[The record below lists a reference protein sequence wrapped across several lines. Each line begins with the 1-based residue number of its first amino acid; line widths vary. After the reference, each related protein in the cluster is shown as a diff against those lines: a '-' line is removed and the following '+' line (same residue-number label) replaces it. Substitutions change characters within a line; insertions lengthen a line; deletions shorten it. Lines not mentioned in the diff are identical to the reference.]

1 MSKSYY
7 CIVAGLPDLSPDD
20 NKPTYSL
27 DRLKDEIYP
36 QLSAHDKRLIDL
48 VLLQVDNRNLL
59 ALVNDKH
66 AIIEKGGLFAAEAL
80 GELIEA
86 VRQGDVVKG
95 MPDYMMRFVE
105 QYDMLP
111 ADTFDPST
119 ELRASSTQ
127 GKPFK
132 ADDLLWS
139 LYYEHAMHAD
149 NKFVASW
156 FEFNLNLNNMLS
168 ALAARKYK
176 MDVQQVVV
184 GNTETA
190 EQIRTSNAR
199 DFDLGNTLD
208 YVDAVVQIA
217 STDNLVE
224 REQMIDRLKWKW
236 MDEATVSDYFS
247 VERIFVFMMQIVMTS
262 RWMSLDKDKG
272 NEKFR
277 QIIAQLKNEVKV
289 PAEY

>member
-1 MSKSYY
+1 MGKSYY
-7 CIVAGLPDLSPDD
+7 CIVAGLPDMSLDD
-20 NKPTYSL
+20 SKPTYSM

-36 QLSAHDKRLIDL
+36 QLSAHDKGLIDL
-48 VLLQVDNRNLL
+48 ALLQVDNRNLL
-59 ALVNDKH
+59 ALMNDKH
-66 AIIEKGGLFAAEAL
+66 ATTEKGGLLTGEAL
-80 GELIEA
+80 LEMIEA

-95 MPDYMMRFVE
+95 VPGYMMRFVE
-105 QYDMLP
+105 QYDAMP
-111 ADTFDPST
+111 ADS
-119 ELRASSTQ
+119 L
-127 GKPFK
+127 FK
-132 ADDLLWS
+132 ADDLLWG
-139 LYYEHAMHAD
+139 LYYEQAMQAD

-176 MDVQQVVV
+176 MDVAQVVV

-190 EQIRTSNAR
+190 ELIRTSNAR

-208 YVDAVVQIA
+208 YVDAVLQIA
-217 STDNLVE
+217 ATDNLVA
-224 REQMIDRLKWKW
+224 REQMIDRLRWKW

-247 VERIFVFMMQIVMTS
+247 VERIFVFMMQIAMTS
-262 RWMSLDKDKG
+262 RWMSLDKDTG

-289 PAEY
+289 PTEY